1 MVQGTVFEI
10 RQLAVH
16 DGPGIRTTVFLKGCP
31 LRCSWCHNPEGLSF
45 APQLMVSANGCT
57 GCGRCRAVCPHPEG
71 CVACGAC
78 VTACPLGLR
87 RMAGSSWTAQ
97 ALADRL
103 LRDADYVGGGGG
115 GFTFSGGEPT
125 AQSAFL
131 LETLDRLL
139 GSHRAIETSGHCPPS
154 VFAEVLQRVEYVML
168 DLKGM
173 DPAAHRAHTG
183 QENGLILTNLDA
195 LAASGLPFVVRVP
208 LIPGVTDTDE
218 NLEHTA
224 QRLHGMERL
233 ERVELLPYHVTAGAK
248 YEPAGLDYKPT
259 FDPDRPPRADREPF
273 LRRGIAC
280 VVL

>member
-1 MVQGTVFEI
+1 MAQGTVFEI

-45 APQLMVSANGCT
+45 SPQLMVSANGCT

-71 CVACGAC
+71 CVGCGAC

-87 RMAGSSWTAQ
+87 RMAGVTWTAQ
-97 ALADRL
+97 ALAERL
-103 LRDADYVGGGGG
+103 LRDADYLRSVGG

-125 AQSAFL
+125 AQPAFL
-131 LETLDRLL
+131 IEALDRLL
-139 GSHRAIETSGHCPPS
+139 GSHRAIETSGHCPPA
-154 VFAEVLQRVEYVML
+154 VFAEVLRRVEYVML
-168 DLKGM
+168 DVKLI

-183 QENGLILTNLDA
+183 QENGLTLANLDA
-195 LAASGLPFVVRVP
+195 LAGCGLPFVVRVP
-208 LIPGVTDTDE
+208 LIPGVTDTDG
-218 NLEHTA
+218 NLEATA
-224 QRLHGMERL
+224 ERLRGMERL

-248 YEPAGLDYKPT
+248 YAPAGLDYRPT